1 MAGTAP
7 GGSIAVLK
15 HLHEYLD
22 HHFRTLHE
30 HRQALR
36 PAAPVFALEHDL
48 NGSDLE
54 LLSSAVGGA
63 LAEGFDIRHRT
74 QWLPFVV
81 HAAEIGYLY
90 TGDEYWPLFAQK
102 TPGWDHGPQW
112 KINRNRGLIKS
123 WFKQFA
129 AEYGGIEPK
138 GAFAANFN
146 IIAWPITHAVMP
158 VDLQRQ
164 MAQLL
169 FEACAV
175 LTPKMLDDP
184 NVLGAC
190 LAARTGRYSER
201 FQKLCYNQSLL
212 GHIAAALLS
221 GDDEGSPYLVQ
232 STLVRLVA
240 DLTKENESRT
250 WLAQAKRS
258 AHSVRS
264 RGFLPTS
271 ADQRTGQ
278 RAQSLSNVTN
288 PKLLLR
294 QEKAGW
300 HLNLELPDL
309 SALQTENN
317 QVGEELRKRRPQ
329 IEGRRQPLPRGALL
343 YPGREPLPAW
353 PRPEIPIIQLEQG
366 STEVNELIARRCA
379 ITQGP
384 WWVFR
389 KQAGGLATE
398 VKGRFVRPGR
408 EYILV
413 GRAGSK
419 PPALP
424 WVTEASILTDGVHA
438 FDVTAPTVISE
449 VEIIQLATAGLS
461 VVSDVSI
468 QPVGLTPAYWD
479 GEGSVEC
486 LAGEPVMLEVR
497 SAQATEKC
505 SVRVN
510 GGLPFLLE
518 WPTGSQQLTF
528 ALEDLAVGSHEVQ
541 VALLTAGTGMPFTS
555 GSLSVTIRD
564 PHPNL
569 EAATEGA
576 GIRLFATP
584 ARPKLA
590 EIWDGR
596 ASLSVDGPTALKAGL
611 TVVLRDDN
619 GRELVQHQNGI
630 SLPFRGDAWKRLVA
644 QEFRRGKWV
653 NAYNAAESCE
663 VSVSRSGVGF
673 ASLACERGFHPLRWV
688 LTKHRNG
695 GYEARLIDRTDGA
708 DTEVLLFPVENPLT
722 GEQQEAARPITAP
735 VNGGMLRAT
744 SGNVTAAIILPPDP
758 NRLRQRPSNR
768 PIVHYADNSLPEVQ
782 RLIFAHHH
790 WGNADLS
797 ADPFSHRQQQLVLDA
812 ITTKLV
818 SLIAGTRWAHLE
830 QERARLNSRKPTSM
844 LDEMQKLVGEATAQ
858 RAVARYIASHLWQ
871 WVDSPLALRE
881 GLRDAIDAISVDS
894 GFDDSRTAAR
904 FLLLLASRPGSLAV
918 WDEVER
924 DLMLRCVMSSPV
936 LIRAARFAVLG
947 TEDLREEPEQS
958 TIRGDQ

>member
-1 MAGTAP
+1 M
-7 GGSIAVLK
+7 
-15 HLHEYLD
+15 
-22 HHFRTLHE
+22 
-30 HRQALR
+30 
-36 PAAPVFALEHDL
+36 EHDL
-48 NGSDLE
+48 NGDDLE

-63 LAEGFDIRHRT
+63 LAEGFDIRHHT

-102 TPGWDHGPQW
+102 TPGWDSDPQW
-112 KINRNRGLIKS
+112 KINSNRGLIKR
-123 WFKQFA
+123 WFKKFA

-169 FEACAV
+169 FEARAV
-175 LTPKMLDDP
+175 LTSEMLEDP

-190 LAARTGRYSER
+190 LAARTGKYSER
-201 FQKLCYNQSLL
+201 FQKLCWNQSLL

-264 RGFLPTS
+264 RGFLPTG
-271 ADQRTGQ
+271 AALRAVQRG
-278 RAQSLSNVTN
+278 QSLSNVTN
-288 PKLLLR
+288 PKLLL
-294 QEKAGW
+294 QQGKDGW
-300 HLNLELPDL
+300 HLELELPDL
-309 SALQTENN
+309 STLQTENS
-317 QVGEELRKRRPQ
+317 QVGEELQKRRPK

-343 YPGREPLPAW
+343 YPGRETMPAW

-366 STEVNELIARRCA
+366 SKQVNELIARRCA
-379 ITQGP
+379 INQGP
-384 WWVFR
+384 WWLFR
-389 KQAGGLATE
+389 KQPGGIATE

-413 GRAGSK
+413 GRAASK

-424 WVTEASILTDGVHA
+424 WVMETSILTDGVHA
-438 FDVTAPTVISE
+438 FDAIAPPVISE
-449 VEIIQLATAGLS
+449 VEIIHLATAGLS

-479 GEGSVEC
+479 GEGSVEW

-497 SAQATEKC
+497 SAQATETC

-510 GGLPFLLE
+510 GGIPSLLE

-528 ALEDLAVGSHEVQ
+528 CLEDLDVGAHEVH
-541 VALLTAGTGMPFTS
+541 VALLTSGTGMPFTS

-569 EAATEGA
+569 EAATEGS

-590 EIWDGR
+590 EIWDGH
-596 ASLSVDGPTALKAGL
+596 ATLSVNGPTAMKAEL
-611 TVVLRDDN
+611 TIVLRDDN
-619 GRELVQHQNGI
+619 GGELVQYQNGI
-630 SLPFRGDAWKRLVA
+630 SLPFSDDAWKKLVA
-644 QEFRRGKWV
+644 QEFRRVKWL
-653 NAYNAAESCE
+653 NAHNAAESCE

-673 ASLACERGFHPLRWV
+673 ASLTCERGFHPLRWV
-688 LTKHRNG
+688 LAKQHHG

-708 DTEVLLFPVENPLT
+708 NTEVLLFPAENPLT
-722 GEQQEAARPITAP
+722 GERRDAGRPVAAP
-735 VNGGMLRAT
+735 VNGGMLRAA
-744 SGNVTAAIILPPDP
+744 SDNVTAAIILPPDP
-758 NRLRQRPSNR
+758 NQLRQRPSTAKRGHIR
-768 PIVHYADNSLPEVQ
+768 PARCQIRLVVIVQPGIGQLSCQQGAPEL
-782 RLIFAHHH
+782 RRI
-790 WGNADLS
+790 
-797 ADPFSHRQQQLVLDA
+797 DP
-812 ITTKLV
+812 
-818 SLIAGTRWAHLE
+818 
-830 QERARLNSRKPTSM
+830 
-844 LDEMQKLVGEATAQ
+844 
-858 RAVARYIASHLWQ
+858 
-871 WVDSPLALRE
+871 VDHPL
-881 GLRDAIDAISVDS
+881 ISVDVDEFPDRNPPQRNRLGNRQRTLPALAFSSTWHQAALS
-894 GFDDSRTAAR
+894 GAR
-904 FLLLLASRPGSLAV
+904 
-918 WDEVER
+918 
-924 DLMLRCVMSSPV
+924 
-936 LIRAARFAVLG
+936 RAA
-947 TEDLREEPEQS
+947 
-958 TIRGDQ
+958 

>member
-1 MAGTAP
+1 MARTAP
-7 GGSIAVLK
+7 GGSIEVLK
-15 HLHEYLD
+15 HLHEHLD

-30 HRQALR
+30 RRLALR

-48 NGSDLE
+48 NGDDLE

-63 LAEGFDIRHRT
+63 LTEGFSIRHRSH
-74 QWLPFVV
+74 WLPFIV

-90 TGDEYWPLFAQK
+90 TGDEYWPLFSQN
-102 TPGWDHGPQW
+102 TPGWNCGPQW
-112 KINRNRGLIKS
+112 KINNNRGLIKR

-138 GAFAANFN
+138 GGFAENFN

-169 FEACAV
+169 FEAREV
-175 LTPKMLDDP
+175 LTSEMLDNP

-190 LAARTGRYSER
+190 LAHRTGRYSER
-201 FQKLCYNQSLL
+201 FQKLCDNKILL

-232 STLVRLVA
+232 STLARLVA

-264 RGFLPTS
+264 RGFLPMHVS
-271 ADQRTGQ
+271 Q
-278 RAQSLSNVTN
+278 RAAARSLSLSNVTN

-300 HLNLELPDL
+300 RLHLDLPDL
-309 SALQTENN
+309 SRLQSEDN
-317 QVGEELRKRRPQ
+317 QVGEEIKKRRPQ

-343 YPGREPLPAW
+343 YPGRESLPKW
-353 PRPEIPIIQLEQG
+353 PRPNMPIVQLEQG
-366 STEVNELIARRCA
+366 SSKVNELIARRCA

-398 VKGRFVRPGR
+398 VKGRFIRPGHN
-408 EYILV
+408 YILV
-413 GRAGSK
+413 GRTGSK
-419 PPALP
+419 APALP
-424 WVTEASILTDGVHA
+424 WMKQTPILTEGVHA
-438 FDVTAPTVISE
+438 FDVAAPPVISE
-449 VEIIQLATAGLS
+449 LEISQLATAGLS

-479 GEGSVEC
+479 GEGSAEW
-486 LAGEPVMLEVR
+486 LAGDPVMLNV
-497 SAQATEKC
+497 SSTQATEKC
-505 SVRVN
+505 SVRVD
-510 GGLPFLLE
+510 GGLPLLLE
-518 WPTGSQQLTF
+518 WPTGNPQLTF
-528 ALEDLAVGSHEVQ
+528 ALEGLTVGAHEVH
-541 VALLTAGTGMPFTS
+541 VVLLTAGKGTPFTS

-596 ASLSVDGPTALKAGL
+596 ASISVVGPETMKAEL
-611 TVVLRDDN
+611 AVILRDDH
-619 GRELVQHQNGI
+619 GTELVQHQNRI
-630 SLPFRGDAWKRLVA
+630 SLPFSDDAWKRLA
-644 QEFRRGKWV
+644 AKEFHKGRWL
-653 NAYNAAESCE
+653 NAYHAAESCE
-663 VSVSRSGVGF
+663 VVVSRSGVGF
-673 ASLACERGFHPLRWV
+673 ATLTCERGFHPLRWV
-688 LTKHRNG
+688 LTKQRNG
-695 GYEARLIDRTDGA
+695 EYVARLNDRTDGA
-708 DTEVLLFPVENPLT
+708 RTKVFLFPVENPLE
-722 GEQQEAARPITAP
+722 GEEQDAARPIIAP
-735 VNGGMLRAT
+735 VNGGMLHAR

-758 NRLRQRPSNR
+758 NGLRQRPNNR
-768 PIVHYADNSLPEVQ
+768 PAVHYADNSLREVQ
-782 RLIFAHHH
+782 RLISSHHD
-790 WGNADLS
+790 WDDADLS

-812 ITTKLV
+812 ITKTLV
-818 SLIAGTRWAHLE
+818 SLLAGARWAHLE
-830 QERARLNSRKPTSM
+830 QKRARLNSRKSPGM
-844 LDEMQKLVGEATAQ
+844 LDEMRELVGASTAQ
-858 RAVARYIASHLWQ
+858 RAVARFIASHLWQ

-881 GLRDAIDAISVDS
+881 GFREAINVISVES
-894 GFDDSRTAAR
+894 GFSDSRTAAR
-904 FLLLLASRPGSLAV
+904 FLLLLASRPGSLTV
-918 WDEVER
+918 WDEAER
-924 DLMLRCVMSSPV
+924 NEMLRCVMSSPV
-936 LIRAARFAVLG
+936 LLRAARFAVLG
-947 TEDLREEPEQS
+947 TEDLRDEPEG
-958 TIRGDQ
+958 TTFGDDQ

>member
-1 MAGTAP
+1 MAGTTP

-30 HRQALR
+30 HRQALQ

-48 NGSDLE
+48 NGDDLE

-63 LAEGFDIRHRT
+63 LAEGFDIRHRA

-102 TPGWDHGPQW
+102 TPGWDCGPQW
-112 KINRNRGLIKS
+112 KINSNRALVKR

-129 AEYGGIEPK
+129 AKYGGIEPE

-146 IIAWPITHAVMP
+146 IIAWPITHAIMP

-169 FEACAV
+169 SEARAV
-175 LTPKMLDDP
+175 MTSEMLDDP
-184 NVLGAC
+184 NLLGAC
-190 LAARTGRYSER
+190 LATRTGRYSDR

-250 WLAQAKRS
+250 WLAQARRS

-264 RGFLPTS
+264 RGFLPKSTT
-271 ADQRTGQ
+271 QRTTQ
-278 RAQSLSNVTN
+278 RDQPLPTVTN

-294 QEKAGW
+294 QENGGW
-300 HLNLELPDL
+300 HLHLELPDL

-317 QVGEELRKRRPQ
+317 QVVEELRKRRPK

-343 YPGREPLPAW
+343 YPGRTALPAW

-366 STEVNELIARRCA
+366 LTEVNELIARRCTIA
-379 ITQGP
+379 QGP

-389 KQAGGLATE
+389 KQPGGLATE
-398 VKGRFVRPGR
+398 VKGRFIRPGR

-419 PPALP
+419 PSALP
-424 WVTEASILTDGVHA
+424 WVTETSVLTDGVHA
-438 FDVTAPTVISE
+438 FDVTTPPVISE
-449 VEIIQLATAGLS
+449 AEIIQLATAGLS

-510 GGLPFLLE
+510 GGIPFLLE

-528 ALEDLAVGSHEVQ
+528 ILEDLAVGAHEVH
-541 VALLTAGTGMPFTS
+541 VALLTAGTGTPFTS

-569 EAATEGA
+569 EAATAGT

-584 ARPKLA
+584 ARPKLT

-596 ASLSVDGPTALKAGL
+596 ASISVNGPTAVKAQL
-611 TVVLRDDN
+611 TIVLRDDN
-619 GRELVQHQNGI
+619 GRELVRHQNGI
-630 SLPFRGDAWKRLVA
+630 SLPFSDDAWKRLVV
-644 QEFRRGKWV
+644 QEFRSGKWSR
-653 NAYNAAESCE
+653 AYNKAESCE

-673 ASLACERGFHPLRWV
+673 AFLTCERGFHPLRWV
-688 LTKHRNG
+688 LTKQRNG
-695 GYEARLIDRTDGA
+695 EYEAYLIDRTDGA
-708 DTEVLLFPVENPLT
+708 NTEVLLFPVENPLS
-722 GEQQEAARPITAP
+722 GEQRDAGRPVVAP
-735 VNGGMLRAT
+735 ANGGMLRAT

-758 NRLRQRPSNR
+758 NRLRQNPSNR

-782 RLIFAHHH
+782 RLIFGHRL
-790 WGNADLS
+790 WSDADLS
-797 ADPFSHRQQQLVLDA
+797 ADPFSHRQQQLVLDT
-812 ITTKLV
+812 ITTALV
-818 SLIAGTRWAHLE
+818 SLIAGTRWANLE
-830 QERARLNSRKPTSM
+830 QKRARLPHAPTGM
-844 LDEMQKLVGEATAQ
+844 LDEMEKLVGAATTQ
-858 RAVARYIASHLWQ
+858 RAVARHIASRLWQ

-881 GLRDAIDAISVDS
+881 GFKDAIDAISVNS
-894 GFDDSRTAAR
+894 GFDDSRTAAE
-904 FLLLLASRPGSLAV
+904 FLLLLASRPGSLAA
-918 WDEVER
+918 WDEAER
-924 DLMLRCVMSSPV
+924 DMMLRCVMSSPV

-947 TEDLREEPEQS
+947 TEEIREEPEQPS
-958 TIRGDQ
+958 IRGDQ